1 MPPLFS
7 FLEGNLVEL
16 QSLGNAAWL
25 SYEEDSNASMV
36 KLRQYGET
44 ILKII
49 YNFEKIPQPNSTIG
63 QFRKIEYLK
72 DYSKIPNDML
82 VKLHLLR
89 ELGNL
94 AVHEMY
100 SSKEDAI
107 FMLKTAYELGLWVVQ
122 VYEGILIT
130 NPFKLPDLGKEIITE
145 TNVGAYQKEISDLKV
160 RLDFYKKAN
169 PQIKIY
175 KDMNLEEEFL
185 RKQKEEE
192 ETKKNNSLRALV
204 CLGDKTGFIN
214 GTGKTIIL
222 DEYYSLSYSEGIIQA
237 QVGESY
243 KKKTFYLDSNGFPLI
258 NSNYVNGYGFSEGLA
273 SVKNKSGKWGFINSS
288 GDIVIEFKFDEAR
301 PFSEGLAGVEQ
312 DVYKYGFI
320 NSTGDFV
327 INPISGVYSVDS
339 FKEGLCGIRFEDKQ
353 GRDRAAYINRSGD
366 IVFSLDGDLYSDND
380 IFVDGVAA
388 VGYDNHYELIDK
400 TGRFISDQM
409 YNNAPRFSEGKAFV
423 KFFGEINKY
432 SFIDKQGT
440 PLLKKQEFNVRD
452 GDDFSEGLAPILLD
466 DSWVFIDHNYDV
478 VLETDFDKCLKFKN
492 GFAPF
497 KLNNKWGFINKAGEV
512 CIDPIYDYALYF
524 VC

>member
-36 KLRQYGET
+36 KLRQYGES

-49 YNFEKIPQPNSTIG
+49 CDFEKIPQPNSTIG

-72 DYSKIPNDML
+72 DNSKIPNDIL

-107 FMLKTAYELGLWVVQ
+107 FMLKTAYELGIWLVQ

-130 NPFKLPDLGKEIITE
+130 NPFKLPGKEIITE

-169 PQIKIY
+169 PQIRIY

-204 CLGDKTGFIN
+204 RLGDKTGFIN

-222 DEYYSLSYSEGIIQA
+222 DEYYSLSYSEGIMKA
-237 QVGESY
+237 QVGESFR
-243 KKKTFYLDSNGFPLI
+243 KKTFYLDSNGFPLI
-258 NSNYVNGYGFSEGLA
+258 NSNYVDGFDFSEGLA
-273 SVKNKSGKWGFINSS
+273 SVKNKSGKWGYINSS
-288 GDIVIEFKFDEAR
+288 GNIVIEFKFDEATS
-301 PFSEGLAGVEQ
+301 FSEGLAGVEQ
-312 DVYKYGFI
+312 DVYEYGFI
-320 NSTGDFV
+320 NRTGDYI

-339 FKEGLCGIRFEDKQ
+339 FKEGFCGIRFEDEE
-353 GRDRAAYINRSGD
+353 GRDRAAYIDRSGS

-388 VGYDNHYELIDK
+388 VGCVDEYQLIDK
-400 TGRFISDQM
+400 RGRFITDQT
-409 YNNAPRFSEGKAFV
+409 YYNAPRFSEGKAFV
-423 KFFGEINKY
+423 KYFGESNKY
-432 SFIDKQGT
+432 NFIDRQGT
-440 PLLKKQEFNVRD
+440 PLLKKQGFNVRD
-452 GDDFSEGLAPILLD
+452 GDNFSEGLAPILLD
-466 DSWVFIDHNYDV
+466 DSWVYINHNYDV
-478 VLETDFDKCLKFKN
+478 VLETDFDECLQFKN

-497 KLNNKWGFINKAGEV
+497 KLNNKWGFINKAGKV

-524 VC
+524 V